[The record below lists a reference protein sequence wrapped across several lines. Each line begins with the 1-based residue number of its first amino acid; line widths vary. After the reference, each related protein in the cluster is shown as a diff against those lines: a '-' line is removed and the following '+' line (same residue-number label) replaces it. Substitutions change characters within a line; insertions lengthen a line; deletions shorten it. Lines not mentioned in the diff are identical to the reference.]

1 MSELQAEGNVTVYS
15 DVCEVQVGGNVTVY
29 SDVCEVQGG
38 GIDTVYSDVCLRYSV
53 REMLLCTVMCV

>member
-1 MSELQAEGNVTVYS
+1 MYS

-38 GIDTVYSDVCLRYSV
+38 GINTVYSDVCLRYSV